1 MILRAKQI
9 FDKVYLDREHPSEF
23 INFIAESVK
32 RELVNKFIDELE
44 DHKLRVVEL
53 KEPEFIEDL
62 PGSSWGPQS
71 AYKQDLMCLE
81 IVQCENCRMAYP
93 WCQKF
98 RDELGGNGFCPYGA
112 EIAEIIEK
120 RAACDREDTD
130 CTVCFKESH
139 CKALAKAER
148 ELK

>member
-1 MILRAKQI
+1 MILRAEQI
-9 FDKVYLDREHPSEF
+9 FDKVYLDRENPSDF
-23 INFIAESVK
+23 IKFVAEGIK
-32 RELVNKFIDELE
+32 RELINKLMDELD
-44 DHKLRVVEL
+44 DHKIRIVEL

-62 PGSSWGPQS
+62 PGSSWWEES
-71 AYKQDLMCLE
+71 AYKQDLVCLTF
-81 IVQCENCRMAYP
+81 VQCKNCRMVYP
-93 WCQKF
+93 WCQRF

-112 EIAEIIEK
+112 EIIEK
-120 RAACDREDTD
+120 RAASCDREDTD

>member
-1 MILRAKQI
+1 MVLRAEQI

-44 DHKLRVVEL
+44 DHKPRIVVL

-71 AYKQDLMCLE
+71 AYKQDLVCEKL
-81 IVQCENCRMAYP
+81 VQCKHCMMVYP
-93 WCQKF
+93 WCQRF
-98 RDELGGNGFCPYGA
+98 RDELGGNGFCPYGK
-112 EIAEIIEK
+112 EIKGADD
-120 RAACDREDTD
+120 DRKSFND
-130 CTVCFKESH
+130 
-139 CKALAKAER
+139 
-148 ELK
+148 